1 MIETIRKRKE
11 VLVQEALSTQYSA
24 NNFEQTEV
32 TQIKKVV
39 ETLSDVFDKQYEKYK
54 DLVKQEETLI
64 NDIDDSGTFSPEMD
78 NPDDP
83 FNDQMQLVERKFE
96 NERNQRQKVHELNK
110 YLNQIDIPYFGSLS
124 EGDVRRYVGK
134 NILLDS
140 DFKVLVSDWRSPLG
154 SKYYQYRYTNNG
166 TVKKIY
172 SIRSGKLEEIF
183 EVKSGNKEADIF
195 LLKELSNK
203 KGGSLSDIV
212 NTIQSQQDE
221 IIRSADDKPMV
232 IKGVAGSGKTT
243 ILFHRISYL
252 MFNNSEKYSR
262 EKILL
267 IVPTKIFKTYTEDI
281 KVSLGIGDINVMT
294 YSEFI
299 KQYLKLQFPFVTTEI
314 ESNKTK
320 NIVEIFK
327 ENELEIVKKKLE
339 AVGKFG
345 IGMFEEYVKLSKNRK
360 LTFLEKVEIISEILE
375 LEDIAIEKLKENLST
390 LEVFLELSDNNELKK
405 SIGDYNKYLQSQNKE
420 LTSKRGV
427 TKVLSKPLVRFT
439 LNEINQLVELKMY
452 LEGNEGFKYNLIA
465 VDEAQNLNLQSIS
478 IISKFVKN
486 SNVIFAGDIAQRISN
501 DGISDWKDLKKI
513 LDFNYFEMDTTYR
526 ISKEIVEYLKSEGF
540 KKENLPKA
548 VISKPGT
555 LNVYDELETDEFKK
569 KVNELDEKSDNLA
582 IICNGVELKEKV
594 LKLFENS
601 EITDKLGISIFI
613 IDILQSKGLEFESVI
628 TVGFTKTDNFKYI
641 ASTRTLNNLID
652 IKSLSFK

>member
-1 MIETIRKRKE
+1 MIETIRRRKE
-11 VLVQEALSTQYSA
+11 VLVQEALSTKYTA
-24 NNFEQTEV
+24 NTFEQTEV

-64 NDIDDSGTFSPEMD
+64 DDIDDSGTFSPEMD

-83 FNDQMQLVERKFE
+83 FNDQMQLIERKFE
-96 NERNQRQKVHELNK
+96 NERNQRQKVQELNK

-124 EGDVRRYVGK
+124 EDNVRRYVGK

-154 SKYYQYRYTNNG
+154 SKYYQYRYLDNG

-195 LLKELSNK
+195 LLKELSSK

-232 IKGVAGSGKTT
+232 IQGVAGSGKTT

-320 NIVEIFK
+320 NIVELFK

-339 AVGKFG
+339 AVGKLGF
-345 IGMFEEYVKLSKNRK
+345 GMFEEYVKLSENSK

-405 SIGDYNKYLQSQNKE
+405 NIGDYNKYLQSQNKE

-439 LNEINQLVELKMY
+439 LSEINQLVELKMY

-465 VDEAQNLNLQSIS
+465 VDEAQNLNIESIS

-486 SNVIFAGDIAQRISN
+486 SNVIFAGDIAQRITN
-501 DGISDWKDLKKI
+501 DGISDWKELKKI

-555 LNVYDELETDEFKK
+555 LNVYYELDTNEFKK
-569 KVNELDEKSDNLA
+569 NVTELDEKSDNLA

-594 LKLFENS
+594 LKLFESS

-628 TVGFTKTDNFKYI
+628 TVGFTKPDNFKYI

>member
-11 VLVQEALSTQYSA
+11 VLVQEALSTQYAA
-24 NNFEQTEV
+24 NTFEQTEV

-232 IKGVAGSGKTT
+232 IQGVAGSGKTT

-405 SIGDYNKYLQSQNKE
+405 NIGDYNKYLQSQNKE

-555 LNVYDELETDEFKK
+555 LNVYDELDTNEFKK
-569 KVNELDEKSDNLA
+569 KINELDEKSDNLA

-594 LKLFENS
+594 LKLFESS

-628 TVGFTKTDNFKYI
+628 TVGFTKPDNFKYI

>member
-1 MIETIRKRKE
+1 MIETIRRRKE
-11 VLVQEALSTQYSA
+11 VLVQEALSTKYTA
-24 NNFEQTEV
+24 NTFEQTEV

-64 NDIDDSGTFSPEMD
+64 DDIDDSGTFSPEMD

-83 FNDQMQLVERKFE
+83 FNDQMQLIERKFE
-96 NERNQRQKVHELNK
+96 NERNQRQKVQELNK

-124 EGDVRRYVGK
+124 EDNVRRYVGK

-154 SKYYQYRYTNNG
+154 SKYYQYRYLDNG

-195 LLKELSNK
+195 LLKELSSK

-232 IKGVAGSGKTT
+232 IQGVAGSGKTT

-320 NIVEIFK
+320 NIVELFK

-339 AVGKFG
+339 AVGKLGF
-345 IGMFEEYVKLSKNRK
+345 GMFEEYVKLSENSK

-405 SIGDYNKYLQSQNKE
+405 NIGDYNKYLQSQNKE

-439 LNEINQLVELKMY
+439 LSEINQLVELKMY

-465 VDEAQNLNLQSIS
+465 VDEAQNLNIESIS

-486 SNVIFAGDIAQRISN
+486 SNVIFAGDIAQRITN
-501 DGISDWKDLKKI
+501 DGISDWKELKKI

-555 LNVYDELETDEFKK
+555 LNVYDELDTNEFKK
-569 KVNELDEKSDNLA
+569 NVTELDEKSDNLA

-594 LKLFENS
+594 LKLFESS

-628 TVGFTKTDNFKYI
+628 TVGFTKPDNFKYI